1 MSKNGE
7 MMITYKLYTNVGN
20 REKNEDSI
28 GMYISKDCSCFF
40 LADGLGGHGGGEY
53 ASQIAVETAK
63 SVYENGMTED
73 SLAEIFERAQHEILS
88 QQMMNMELADM
99 KTTLVALEIENDT
112 AKWGHIGDSRLYYFQ
127 RNKLVTRT
135 FDHSVPQALVASG
148 KIREKDIRGH
158 EDRNRLLRVLG
169 SPWNKNKYEISSP
182 VKRVPYQAFLLCSDG
197 FWELIDEKTM
207 KYALKKSDTVE
218 EWLEYMVAEV
228 NKNGMDKNMDNNS
241 AIAVWID

>member
-7 MMITYKLYTNVGN
+7 KMITYKLYTNVGN

-28 GMYISKDCSCFF
+28 GMYISKDCACFF

-63 SVYENGMTED
+63 GVYEKGMMED
-73 SLAEIFERAQHEILS
+73 SLTEIFERAQYEILS

-99 KTTLVALEIENDT
+99 KTTLVALEIGNDA

-127 RNKLVTRT
+127 RNKLETRT
-135 FDHSVPQALVASG
+135 LDHSVPQALAASG

-169 SPWNKNKYEISSP
+169 SPWNKNKYEIAHP
-182 VKRVPYQAFLLCSDG
+182 VKREPHQAFLLCSDG

-207 KYALKKSDTVE
+207 KSALKKSDTVE
-218 EWLEYMVAEV
+218 EWLEYMAAEV
-228 NKNGMDKNMDNNS
+228 NKNGRDKNMDNNS